1 MTVRVFVT
9 LRAESFKEVHSRRCL
24 QAEEWF
30 SLVRAMMPSKRPA
43 QFCRN
48 LTCHRVARALIAVW
62 LFGSAFVARPIGAQE
77 VPELQITSK
86 YYVVLDADTGE
97 IYAQRGAHHHAP
109 MASLT
114 KVFTTIEALN
124 RAPLTADIT
133 TDDSDMMD
141 AAATTMGFGPGEIFS
156 LKDLLYGMMLPSG
169 NDAAH
174 AIARGLGAEDGDKTG
189 EDSSNRFV
197 DWMNQRLLAMGL
209 VDTHLSNPHG
219 WGVPNHYSSAY
230 DLAAFTR
237 YALQYPTFV
246 DLISTPI
253 YDTQSGGY
261 EVTNTNKM
269 LNTYPGIIGGKT
281 GYDDDAGYCLIEVA
295 KRGDTTMIS
304 VTLDGVAPDDWYDDN
319 RVLLDYAFDT
329 KAEREK
335 SGKPFVGDVVSY
347 VDPAAALVANSVV
360 VGGATTGQVARNLA
374 PSAAT
379 PSKAVVPVGSPTL
392 APSLESVDSSGSSDN
407 SSGGGNSLYKIL
419 AIAAALVLVI
429 GVKLVD
435 TARSNPA
442 GGWSLR
448 KPVPKPTREVEE
460 TTIPIDHGAMPTS
473 GGDQGDD

>member
-1 MTVRVFVT
+1 MKLFTCPAKTHSIQNRYVVGRVF
-9 LRAESFKEVHSRRCL
+9 F
-24 QAEEWF
+24 
-30 SLVRAMMPSKRPA
+30 
-43 QFCRN
+43 
-48 LTCHRVARALIAVW
+48 ALW
-62 LFGSAFVARPIGAQE
+62 LIGSALVASPVHAQE

-86 YYVVLDADTGE
+86 YYVVLDAATGE
-97 IYAQRGAHHHAP
+97 IYAQREAHHHAP

-124 RAPLTADIT
+124 RASLTTDIT
-133 TDDSDMMD
+133 TDDTDMMD
-141 AAATTMGFGPGEIFS
+141 AAAKTMGFGPGETFS

-174 AIARGLGAEDGDKTG
+174 AIARGLGAENGDKTG

-197 DWMNQRLLAMGL
+197 DWMNQRLQAMGL

-319 RVLLDYAFDT
+319 RVLLDYAFDQ

-335 SGKPFVGDVVSY
+335 SGKPFDGDVVSY
-347 VDPAAALVANSVV
+347 VDPGAALVANSVIA
-360 VGGATTGQVARNLA
+360 GGATTGQDATNLLQ
-374 PSAAT
+374 SAAT
-379 PSKAVVPVGSPTL
+379 PPKAVVPVASPTS
-392 APSLESVDSSGSSDN
+392 APVVGSVDSLSNSDN
-407 SSGGGNSLYKIL
+407 SSGGSDSLFKIV
-419 AIAAALVLVI
+419 AIAAALVLVV
-429 GVKLVD
+429 GVKLFD
-435 TARSNPA
+435 TVRGSPT
-442 GGWSLR
+442 GGWSLK
-448 KPVPKPTREVEE
+448 KPAPEPVALVEE
-460 TTIPIDHGAMPTS
+460 SVPPIDQAAMPST